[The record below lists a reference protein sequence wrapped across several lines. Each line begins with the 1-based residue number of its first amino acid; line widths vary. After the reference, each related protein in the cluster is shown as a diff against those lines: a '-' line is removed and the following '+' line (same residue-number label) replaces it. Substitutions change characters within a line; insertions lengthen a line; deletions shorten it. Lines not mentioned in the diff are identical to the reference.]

1 MTLTCIQGLQPGE
14 SFTFPDQTVL
24 KAEDVLRTRRK
35 GRKIVIMGD
44 TSSGHLIAPF
54 AAGADVLVHEATNT
68 WIPELE
74 QNSGIK
80 NAQDLERMC
89 RKHGHSTADMAG
101 RFAAEIGA
109 KTLFLTHFSARYSG
123 DRNNTFAVA
132 IMDRIVRR
140 AALAASKMGSRLI
153 ELNDDVINSKD
164 SSENQKMLISAA
176 YDGMVHNMMLPHR
189 HEGAGDSDSS
199 DSEAADDSS
208 S

>member
-1 MTLTCIQGLQPGE
+1 
-14 SFTFPDQTVL
+14 
-24 KAEDVLRTRRK
+24 
-35 GRKIVIMGD
+35 MGD

-74 QNSGIK
+74 QNSGNK

-132 IMDRIVRR
+132 VMDRIVRR
-140 AALAASKMGSRLI
+140 AAIAASKMGSQLVD
-153 ELNDDVINSKD
+153 LNDNAINSKQ
-164 SSENQKMLISAA
+164 SSTADNQKLAVFAA

-189 HEGAGDSDSS
+189 HEGASDSG
-199 DSEAADDSS
+199 DPDAIDDPNA
-208 S
+208 